1 MKPVALSAAMIAL
14 FATAGCKPGELF
26 VHDEPI
32 DGPYRLR
39 AAASAAEL
47 HICYERKNGACDLR
61 VPGRVFAIGFD
72 EDFIVAAVRPM
83 GDESKKAFYYI
94 VRDFDGPRADVT
106 RAVRGPFGNG
116 DFVEEMKK
124 HGVPAPSV
132 VVPRR

>member
-1 MKPVALSAAMIAL
+1 MKPGALSAAMVAL
-14 FATAGCKPGELF
+14 FAAAGCKPGELF

-32 DGPYRLR
+32 VGPYRLR

-72 EDFIVAAVRPM
+72 DDFVAAAVHPL
-83 GDESKKAFYYI
+83 GDQSKKAFYYV
-94 VRDFDGPRADVT
+94 VRDFDGPSADVM
-106 RAVRGPFGNG
+106 RAVRGPFENE

-124 HGVPAPSV
+124 HGVAAPDV